1 MVFTSQ
7 IITWVVTFFFFTIEA
22 ILHYNLGKTAS
33 KDSNTIKNNNKDDI
47 DIWKLVQ
54 IPPLEEMKKI
64 AVIVGTVSLLSTITI
79 NFIENK
85 YKF

>member
-1 MVFTSQ
+1 MVSTSQ
-7 IITWVVTFFFFTIEA
+7 IITWAVTFFFFTLEA
-22 ILHYNLGKTAS
+22 ILHYNLGKSAS
-33 KDSNTIKNNNKDDI
+33 KDSNTIEDNNKDV
-47 DIWKLVQ
+47 WKLFQ
-54 IPPLEEMKKI
+54 IPPFEEMKKI

>member
-1 MVFTSQ
+1 MVSASQ
-7 IITWVVTFFFFTIEA
+7 IIIWAVTFFFFTLEA
-22 ILHYNLGKTAS
+22 ILHYNLGKSAS
-33 KDSNTIKNNNKDDI
+33 KDSNTIEDNNKDV
-47 DIWKLVQ
+47 WKLVQ